1 MLEKFLIAIIIISII
16 GSVCAKLYYA
26 KKSDNRITKDEIID
40 ILGSLFSDTMEGIAE
55 IKSFKTMNSKEQ
67 QSYIS
72 NKICDTV
79 SKTNALSDS
88 QQKLLDNN
96 MDTIVN
102 FFVEHYDEIIDKIND
117 MTGNDDKKEI
127 ENSTEYIDDDIQE
140 DITNT
145 IEKINETTTDTT
157 DDE

>member
-1 MLEKFLIAIIIISII
+1 MLEKVLIAIIIISII
-16 GSVCAKLYYA
+16 CGICAKLYYA
-26 KKSDNRITKDEIID
+26 KKSDNKITKDEIID
-40 ILGSLFSDTMEGIAE
+40 ILGSLFSDTIEGIAE
-55 IKSFKTMNSKEQ
+55 VKSFKTMNSKEQ

-79 SKTNALSDS
+79 SKTNALSDN

-102 FFVEHYDEIIDKIND
+102 FFVEHYDEIIDKINSI
-117 MTGNDDKKEI
+117 TGKETKNEI
-127 ENSTEYIDDDIQE
+127 KNISEYIDDNVQE
-140 DITNT
+140 DITDT
-145 IEKINETTTDTT
+145 MEKISETTTDTT